1 MYDMYATTISH
12 KEQEEWRIIKHY
24 RTIHPVVIRDGN
36 LVLTCDDKEHVYP
49 LTPGMVHS
57 VDEWETNLFD
67 IDGLTEQ
74 LSWYQRDYL
83 MSYR

>member
-67 IDGLTEQ
+67 IVELGKQ
-74 LSWYQRDYL
+74 LKFFQRDYRI
-83 MSYR
+83 SYR